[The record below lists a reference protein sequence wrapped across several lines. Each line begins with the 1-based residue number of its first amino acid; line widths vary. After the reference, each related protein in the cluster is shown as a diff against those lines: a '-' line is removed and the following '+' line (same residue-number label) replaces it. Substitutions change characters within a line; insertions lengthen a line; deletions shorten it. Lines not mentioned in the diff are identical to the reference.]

1 MLVRTFLEECLT
13 PATKQGKRADRLA
26 GNAGQPITSGLRL
39 GRNIE
44 ELESLPAGT

>member
-1 MLVRTFLEECLT
+1 MFVRTFLGECLA
-13 PATKQGKRADRLA
+13 PVTKHGKRADRLA
-26 GNAGQPITSGLRL
+26 GNGGQPITSGLRL